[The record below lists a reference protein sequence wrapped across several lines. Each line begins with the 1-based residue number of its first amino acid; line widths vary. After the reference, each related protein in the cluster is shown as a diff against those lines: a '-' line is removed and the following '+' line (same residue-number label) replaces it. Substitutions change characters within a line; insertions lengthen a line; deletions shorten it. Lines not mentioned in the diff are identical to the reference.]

1 MKKICLL
8 LSLILILL
16 PSLTACTSPKYSFD
30 SEWTKNNVTKV
41 QLVYFHQDEAPERI
55 YNMFWFIS
63 DPDLVLDDI
72 CFEDSDLIK
81 ELEQDQT
88 PAFADK
94 LSQILFWDENNS
106 SLYPIGY
113 AILMHL
119 NDGNIIVI
127 SQTSDQENGHYDYYD
142 VCAKYTS
149 DGKFIEHLAHSNQS
163 YDELVYEFFGIELYR
178 PDEYIP

>member
-8 LSLILILL
+8 LSLVLALL
-16 PSLTACTSPKYSFD
+16 PCLTSCAAPTYYFD
-30 SEWTKNNVTKV
+30 SEWIKSNVTKV

-55 YNMFWFIS
+55 RNMFWFIY

-81 ELEQDQT
+81 ELEQDKI

-94 LSQILFWDENNS
+94 LSEVAFFDENSS

-113 AILMHL
+113 SLLMYL
-119 NDGNIIVI
+119 KDGNIIVI
-127 SQTSDQENGHYDYYD
+127 SQTSDTGSRDLYD
-142 VCAKYTS
+142 VCAMYTS
-149 DGKFIEHLAHSNQS
+149 DGKFIKHIAHKQEH
-163 YDELVYEFFGIELYR
+163 YDEVIYEFFGIELYR
-178 PDEYIP
+178 PDGYIR